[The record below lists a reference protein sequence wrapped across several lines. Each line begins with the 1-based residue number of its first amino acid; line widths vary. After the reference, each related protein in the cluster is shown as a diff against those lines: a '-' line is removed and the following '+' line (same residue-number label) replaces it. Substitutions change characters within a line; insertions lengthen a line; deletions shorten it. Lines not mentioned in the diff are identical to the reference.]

1 MTNVSPSDEGA
12 ERWREFLLQIACSEE
27 AIAEFLQQV
36 AGMAAIGKVYE
47 ERLIIAVS
55 NGGNGK
61 STFFNAIRDVLGDY
75 AETIRSELM
84 IASNDSGK
92 KFEHACLRGKRF
104 LVAEELAEGKQLD
117 TGSVKQ
123 LCSTGDRPLHTLHSY
138 TKITGMRHP
147 NMLN

>member
-47 ERLIIAVS
+47 ERLIIAVG

-75 AETIRSELM
+75 AETIRSED
-84 IASNDSGK
+84 A
-92 KFEHACLRGKRF
+92 RF
-104 LVAEELAEGKQLD
+104 TVLWTIILIFCAPITCPILLSAAD
-117 TGSVKQ
+117 TV
-123 LCSTGDRPLHTLHSY
+123 
-138 TKITGMRHP
+138 
-147 NMLN
+147 